1 MTDIIKPLDEKGE
14 SFIKDMYHFK
24 EMLAGVEIEEGD
36 IIGSLDIVGMF
47 PNIPVK
53 KTLEVVKEGL
63 INDETLGL
71 RTEWKPEDI
80 SKL

>member
-1 MTDIIKPLDEKGE
+1 
-14 SFIKDMYHFK
+14 
-24 EMLAGVEIEEGD
+24 MLAGVEIEKGD

-53 KTLEVVKEGL
+53 KTLQVVNEGL
-63 INDETLGL
+63 LNDETLGS
-71 RTEWKPEDI
+71 RTDWKPEDI